1 MKKVRRGKM
10 EGEGCY
16 SNHKLRAKIRV
27 VELVLLKGL
36 VFFLPQIKVR
46 K

>member
-1 MKKVRRGKM
+1 M

-16 SNHKLRAKIRV
+16 SNHKMIAKIRG

-36 VFFLPQIKVR
+36 VFFLPPDQGSE
-46 K
+46 